1 MPTGY
6 TAFIEDGNI
15 TTGKEFLLLCS
26 RAFGIAMEIRDEPL
40 SVPTPTTFE
49 PNEYYKNRYESAVK
63 RLEAERNI
71 SFETAKCCMRSDYDK
86 RVEDAKRTIANMTA
100 INERYARVRGQV
112 SGWIPPTDGHKGI
125 KKFALEQ
132 IDMCVNSDKMFAYY
146 QKIIDT
152 PFNDSNEA
160 VREYITKYIEY
171 LESEVESAKSAYEE
185 EVKRANDKTK
195 FMKEFIESLENL

>member
-40 SVPTPTTFE
+40 SVPTPTIFE

-71 SFETAKCCMRSDYDK
+71 SFETAKCRMRSDYDK

-112 SGWIPPTDGHKGI
+112 SGWIPPTESHKGI

-152 PFNDSNEA
+152 PFNDSDEA

-171 LESEVESAKSAYEE
+171 LESEVESAKRAYEE
-185 EVKRANDKTK
+185 EVERANDKTK
-195 FMKEFIESLENL
+195 FMREFIESLENL

>member
-49 PNEYYKNRYESAVK
+49 PNECYRNRYESAVK

-71 SFETAKCCMRSDYDK
+71 SFDVAKCRMRSDYDE
-86 RVEDAKRTIANMTA
+86 RVENAKRIIANMAA
-100 INERYARVRGQV
+100 INERYAKVRGANF
-112 SGWIPPTDGHKGI
+112 WLD
-125 KKFALEQ
+125 
-132 IDMCVNSDKMFAYY
+132 
-146 QKIIDT
+146 
-152 PFNDSNEA
+152 
-160 VREYITKYIEY
+160 
-171 LESEVESAKSAYEE
+171 SAYQ
-185 EVKRANDKTK
+185 
-195 FMKEFIESLENL
+195 ESRRN

>member
-26 RAFGIAMEIRDEPL
+26 RAFGVAMEIRDEPL
-40 SVPTPTTFE
+40 SVPTPITFE
-49 PNEYYKNRYESAVK
+49 PDGYYKNRYESAVK
-63 RLEAERNI
+63 RLEEERNI
-71 SFETAKCCMRSDYDK
+71 SFEVAKRRMRSDYDM
-86 RVEDAKRTIANMTA
+86 RVKDAKRTIANMTA
-100 INERYARVRGQV
+100 INERYTKVRGQV
-112 SGWIPPTDGHKGI
+112 SGWVPPTKNHEGI

-146 QKIIDT
+146 QEIINT
-152 PFNDSNEA
+152 PFNDSDEA
-160 VREYITKYIEY
+160 VQEYIKKYVEY
-171 LESEVESAKSAYEE
+171 LESEVERAKKAYDE
-185 EVKRANDKTK
+185 EVKRANDKTQ

>member
-49 PNEYYKNRYESAVK
+49 PNGYYKNRYESAVK
-63 RLEAERNI
+63 RLEVERNI
-71 SFETAKCCMRSDYDK
+71 SFDDAKRRMRSDYNK
-86 RVEDAKRTIANMTA
+86 RVEDAKRIIANMTA
-100 INERYARVRGQV
+100 INERYAKVRGQV

-146 QKIIDT
+146 QEIIDT
-152 PFNDSNEA
+152 PFDDSDEV
-160 VREYITKYIEY
+160 VREYIAKYIEY
-171 LESEVESAKSAYEE
+171 LESEVKSAKIAFDE
-185 EVKRANDKTK
+185 EVERAKEKTQ
-195 FMKEFIESLENL
+195 FMKEFIESIENL

>member
-49 PNEYYKNRYESAVK
+49 PNGYYKNRYESAVK

-71 SFETAKCCMRSDYDK
+71 SFDDAKRRMRSDYNK
-86 RVEDAKRTIANMTA
+86 RVEDAKRIVANMTA
-100 INERYARVRGQV
+100 INERYAKVRGQV
-112 SGWIPPTDGHKGI
+112 SGWIPPTENHKGI

-146 QKIIDT
+146 QEIIDT
-152 PFNDSNEA
+152 PFNDSDEA
-160 VREYITKYIEY
+160 VQEYITKYIEY
-171 LESEVESAKSAYEE
+171 LESDVERAKKSYDEEVE
-185 EVKRANDKTK
+185 RANEKTQ

>member
-49 PNEYYKNRYESAVK
+49 PDGYYKNRYENAVK

-71 SFETAKCCMRSDYDK
+71 SFKAAKRRMRSDYDK
-86 RVEDAKRTIANMTA
+86 RVEDAKRIIANMTA
-100 INERYARVRGQV
+100 INERYAKVRGQV
-112 SGWIPPTDGHKGI
+112 SGWIPPTENHEGI

-146 QKIIDT
+146 QEIIDT
-152 PFNDSNEA
+152 PFNDSDEA
-160 VREYITKYIEY
+160 VREYIAKYIEY
-171 LESEVESAKSAYEE
+171 LESDVERVKKSYNEEVE
-185 EVKRANDKTK
+185 RANEKTQ